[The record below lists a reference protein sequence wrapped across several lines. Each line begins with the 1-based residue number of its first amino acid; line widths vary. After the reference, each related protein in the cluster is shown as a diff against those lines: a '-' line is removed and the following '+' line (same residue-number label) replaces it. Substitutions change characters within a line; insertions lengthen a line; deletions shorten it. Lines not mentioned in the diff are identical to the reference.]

1 MTPTNRWFM
10 IKSVMDGSII
20 SCDRS
25 RSSDFLRSQVY
36 VYPIPQHVDAEYWRW
51 KGNFIENKKTGLVLD
66 IRKGRLRLIEDTEIC
81 LYYAKPQEHA
91 INQQWAIRN
100 VVDEYNR
107 EQPGYFIYSL
117 SNEEWVIDLDIHAV
131 GSEEG
136 AKLVLYPAKTFDS
149 VNQQWEFIDADTN
162 APLHNSTSKR
172 SSMKSLDLVKNED
185 MTEYRR
191 CSQSSMGSHSSDMSM
206 EALKEC
212 HHRAYLENDPHLS
225 NRTIAMAAAHFALT
239 QWKLDMAKLN
249 PSVIVEYSEKIQ
261 HELQACAAQQASNLF
276 DKSDTLSSD
285 RTTATKM
292 AIAIVTQ
299 FYAHQ
304 PHTP

>member
-1 MTPTNRWFM
+1 MTPTKRWFM
-10 IKSVMDGSII
+10 IKSVINGSII

-25 RSSDFLRSQVY
+25 QSGDFLRSQVY
-36 VYPIPQHVDAEYWRW
+36 VYPTPQYVDAEYWRW
-51 KGNFIENKKTGLVLD
+51 NGSFIENKKTGLVLD

-81 LYYAKPQEHA
+81 LYHAKPQENA
-91 INQQWAIRN
+91 INQQWAVRTAM
-100 VVDEYNR
+100 DEYNK
-107 EQPGYFIYSL
+107 EPSGYFIYSL

-131 GSEEG
+131 GSEAG

-149 VNQQWEFIDADTN
+149 VNQQWEFIDADTD
-162 APLHNSTSKR
+162 ATSHDSCSRR
-172 SSMKSLDLVKNED
+172 SSMKGRDLVDNIVDES
-185 MTEYRR
+185 RR
-191 CSQSSMGSHSSDMSM
+191 CSQSSTGSHSSDMSM

-212 HHRAYLENDPHLS
+212 HQRAYLENDPHLS

-239 QWKLDMAKLN
+239 QWKLDIAKMN
-249 PSVIVEYSEKIQ
+249 PSTVAEHSETIQ
-261 HELQACAAQQASNLF
+261 RELQACAAEEASKLF

-299 FYAHQ
+299 FYMHQ
-304 PHTP
+304 PQTP